1 MIGGIGAAARASEWR
16 DQMRGFIV
24 GTLATALAFA
34 ILTFLLKPN
43 IAYTGEIGGL
53 IVLALIAGVVNG
65 LIKPVVRLLSL
76 PVRVA
81 TLGLFSLV
89 INAVMLILVA
99 WLASLLDLHFSVG
112 GYPPKFSIET
122 LLWAFV
128 GAIVLSII
136 NTIIGHFIHD

>member
-1 MIGGIGAAARASEWR
+1 
-16 DQMRGFIV
+16 MRGFIV

-76 PVRVA
+76 PVRIA

-99 WLASLLDLHFSVG
+99 WLASLLELHFSVG
-112 GYPPKFSIET
+112 GYPPKFSIDT

>member
-1 MIGGIGAAARASEWR
+1 
-16 DQMRGFIV
+16 MRGFIL
-24 GTLATALAFA
+24 GTIATALAFA

-43 IAYTGEIGGL
+43 IAYNGEIGGL

-65 LIKPVVRLLSL
+65 VIKPVVRLLSL

-89 INAVMLILVA
+89 INAVMLVLVA
-99 WLASLLDLHFSVG
+99 WLASLVKLGFSVG
-112 GYPPKFSIET
+112 GYPPDFSIDT

-136 NTIIGHFIHD
+136 NTIIGHFVPD

>member
-1 MIGGIGAAARASEWR
+1 M
-16 DQMRGFIV
+16 
-24 GTLATALAFA
+24 
-34 ILTFLLKPN
+34 
-43 IAYTGEIGGL
+43 
-53 IVLALIAGVVNG
+53 LALIAGVVNG
-65 LIKPVVRLLSL
+65 LIKPIVRLLSL

-112 GYPPKFSIET
+112 GYPPKFSIDT
-122 LLWAFV
+122 LLWAFF